1 MSLETYFASTPS
13 NPVTV
18 KSDTL
23 VLIHP
28 RKGKKHEFFATIF
41 RVRAFYS
48 STGCRD
54 FFLKCAMGTIM
65 FPLRPWS
72 ETKPLKQND
81 GWKTKKK
88 IPFPSKNPG
97 IRFRGNSLNFREEIP
112 TFSYCKMCFDT
123 SPPPDKDLILPP
135 AADWLVMSSR
145 NGHPFRWV
153 KNSPFPFCFGSSTF
167 PQNVIYSKRFWQD
180 PLSH

>member
-1 MSLETYFASTPS
+1 MSLETYIASTPN

-23 VLIHP
+23 VLIP
-28 RKGKKHEFFATIF
+28 SRKEKKWFFATIF

-48 STGCRD
+48 NTGCRD
-54 FFLKCAMGTIM
+54 FFLKCTMGTTIM
-65 FPLRPWS
+65 FPLHTPWS
-72 ETKPLKQND
+72 ETKPLKQNHS
-81 GWKTKKK
+81 WKTKKLF
-88 IPFPSKNPG
+88 PFENPG
-97 IRFRGNSLNFREEIP
+97 TRFRGQQFKLRGTIP
-112 TFSYCKMCFDT
+112 TTFLLQDMFRHQRLVGI
-123 SPPPDKDLILPP
+123 DLILPP
-135 AADWLVMSSR
+135 GADWLVMSSR

-180 PLSH
+180 QLSH